1 MILNRVRVC
10 LYRVRMGADAMRMR
24 ADAMRMGTDGMRM
37 GRMRM
42 RARRHEIPPA
52 DNIAVVVYQRETV
65 AARKTVI
72 VIFAA
77 VAAIV

>member
-1 MILNRVRVC
+1 
-10 LYRVRMGADAMRMR
+10 MR
-24 ADAMRMGTDGMRM
+24 AG
-37 GRMRM
+37 
-42 RARRHEIPPA
+42 RHEIPPA